1 MEINLLLA
9 DSAQIDPGGKAHAL
23 GIGWARTISPTPP
36 MGILVLISIMPD
48 ESQFLNQTLE
58 IDVFL
63 VDQDENPVAPNDPN
77 AGSNAFRV
85 HWEVETSYPQNQQE
99 GLPIGYPLALNIGP
113 GLPIPA
119 GHLYAWKAVLS
130 VKDDA
135 TVNITSKAVFL
146 VAEGAASFATP
157 QQQPA

>member
-1 MEINLLLA
+1 MEINILLA
-9 DSAQIDPGGKAHAL
+9 DSAQIDPSGKAHAL
-23 GIGWARTISPTPP
+23 GIGWARTVSPTPP
-36 MGILVLISIMPD
+36 MGILLFISIMPD

-58 IDVFL
+58 IDVSL
-63 VDQDENPVAPNDPN
+63 VDQDENPVAPIDPN
-77 AGSNAFRV
+77 AGSDAFKV
-85 HWEVETSYPQNQQE
+85 HLEVETNYPQNQQD

-130 VKDDA
+130 VKNDA
-135 TVNITSKAVFL
+135 TVNITRKAIFL
-146 VAEGAASFATP
+146 VAEGAIQFSTP